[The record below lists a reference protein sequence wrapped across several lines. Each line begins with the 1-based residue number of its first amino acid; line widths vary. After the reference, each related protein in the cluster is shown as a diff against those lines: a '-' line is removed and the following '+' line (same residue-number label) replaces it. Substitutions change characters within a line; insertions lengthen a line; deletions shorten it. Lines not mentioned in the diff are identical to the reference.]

1 MLKDEI
7 EKKYQLKK
15 TKKLELIH
23 QTHEMGYETE
33 LTTYKVN
40 HNKLRKEIYI

>member
-23 QTHEMGYETE
+23 QTREMGYETE
-33 LTTYKVN
+33 LTTYKAN
-40 HNKLRKEIYI
+40 DNNLGKEI